1 MAARDRD
8 QRPFQDAVADELE
21 ARWQDILAR
30 GKKSELVLRARYGG
44 VLKDAEAL
52 QRKAI
57 GAARGYGAAAVSA
70 ILPQATRIQAG
81 RKAVADLAKIKVQP
95 LPDKAL
101 KILDKSVP
109 AKVLVGVSAERVGQV
124 LGATRGAYHA
134 ADGFLDSALLVSRL
148 GDPLDAVFSKPG
160 DSAVAQLMNTA
171 DEITAKI
178 IGVAERPQLGFGYLG
193 KAVADTREQLDPFAT
208 PFAPSFSE
216 EMMRRASVGANQ
228 GELAM
233 NLFAVGY
240 PATRTG
246 DLTTL
251 GRLGTFKSADAFEA
265 IGHEPGLA
273 AYLAEPYEGMG
284 HHVIP
289 RRTRLPD
296 FLGGGPIPAAILESE
311 FNVLKPPGST
321 KGEMFA
327 LHYGVG
333 DRYYG
338 GPLPRDIG
346 GGGRGS
352 GWSGRDLGFERF
364 NSIDRLIYGSTP
376 MMKVI
381 AGTGMIGAGAIVDAV
396 LTEDRAR

>member
-1 MAARDRD
+1 MAAQGRD
-8 QRPFQDAVADELE
+8 QQTFQDAVADELE

-30 GKKSELVLRARYGG
+30 GKQSEQVLRARYGG

-52 QRKAI
+52 QLKVV
-57 GAARGYGAAAVSA
+57 GAAKGYGGAALGA
-70 ILPQATRIQAG
+70 ISPQATRIEAG
-81 RKAVADLAKIKVQP
+81 RTAVTDIAKTKVQP

-101 KILDKSVP
+101 EILDKSVS
-109 AKVLVGVSAERVGQV
+109 AKVLAGMPAERVGQV

-160 DSAVAQLMNTA
+160 DSAVAQLMTTA
-171 DEITAKI
+171 DEIAAKI
-178 IGVAERPQLGFGYLG
+178 IEAAERPQLGFTYLG
-193 KAVADTREQLDPFAT
+193 KVLSDTREQLDPFAT
-208 PFAPSFSE
+208 PFAQSFSD
-216 EMMRRASVGANQ
+216 EMMRRVSVGANQ
-228 GELAM
+228 GEVGM
-233 NLFAVGY
+233 NLFALGY
-240 PATRTG
+240 PVTRTG
-246 DLTTL
+246 ELTTL
-251 GRLGTFKSADAFEA
+251 GRLGRFKTADAFEA

-296 FLGGGPIPAAILESE
+296 FLGGGPIPASILESE
-311 FNVLKPPGST
+311 FNVLKPPGAT
-321 KGEMFA
+321 KGEMYA
-327 LHYGVG
+327 LHYGVD
-333 DRYYG
+333 DRYFG
-338 GPLPRDIG
+338 GPLPRDVG

-376 MMKVI
+376 MMKVV
-381 AGTGMIGAGAIVDAV
+381 AGTGIVGAGAIVDSV
-396 LTEDRAR
+396 LPEGRDK